1 MTDNFAIFRE
11 YMKGLGIP
19 ETKER
24 INDKV
29 FEIQLLRRG
38 KDNPDM
44 PAANY
49 SFKNYYIDS
58 LESYDRHEEEIKKCC
73 EMFRMR
79 AYISVNVKSKTK
91 LQLQCL
97 KIISDNLYMGEL
109 KKPWKIFYKAF
120 GNTKSEEQRWIVDVD
135 KQDDIDDK
143 EYLSQIA
150 YVIESC
156 SSGFEKNV
164 ITTIP
169 TKSGFHIITHP
180 FNVKEYNDK
189 MDVFA
194 KNEWHDNVDVP
205 EIKKNHISLLYEN
218 L

>member
-11 YMKGLGIP
+11 YMKGLDIP

-29 FEIQLLRRG
+29 FEIQILRRG

-44 PAANY
+44 QAANY

-58 LESYDRHEEEIKKCC
+58 LESYDSHEEEIKKCC

-97 KIISDNLYMGEL
+97 KIISDNMYMGEL

-150 YVIESC
+150 CVIESC

-189 MDVFA
+189 MDAFA
-194 KNEWHDNVDVP
+194 KNEWHYNVDIP

>member
-38 KDNPDM
+38 KDNKDI

-73 EMFRMR
+73 EMFSR
-79 AYISVNVKSKTK
+79 SV
-91 LQLQCL
+91 
-97 KIISDNLYMGEL
+97 
-109 KKPWKIFYKAF
+109 
-120 GNTKSEEQRWIVDVD
+120 
-135 KQDDIDDK
+135 
-143 EYLSQIA
+143 
-150 YVIESC
+150 
-156 SSGFEKNV
+156 FE
-164 ITTIP
+164 
-169 TKSGFHIITHP
+169 
-180 FNVKEYNDK
+180 
-189 MDVFA
+189 
-194 KNEWHDNVDVP
+194 
-205 EIKKNHISLLYEN
+205 
-218 L
+218 